1 MQGVHAFS
9 EQELCGGVK
18 SKPLQD
24 ILEVNRETL
33 SCAYDLDGLIGVA
46 RKSLEVRDTIPGK
59 ERPSERPVEP
69 AWCGSKDRHCHIVA
83 LHETYALPYAAIGI
97 EHTGAQNRGHVFS
110 ELRTWRCY

>member
-1 MQGVHAFS
+1 MQGVHAFP

-24 ILEVNRETL
+24 VLEVDRETL

-46 RKSLEVRDTIPGK
+46 RKGLEVRDTIPGK
-59 ERPSERPVEP
+59 ERPGERPVEP
-69 AWCGSKDRHCHIVA
+69 EYRGSKYCHCHIVA
-83 LHETYALPYAAIGI
+83 LYEPYALPYATIGI

-110 ELRTWRCY
+110 ELRT